1 MLSIIK
7 QWVTKENMKR
17 GLNLLR
23 EKGFFAVFGGSI
35 LVKCISFCSVLLLPR
50 ILNSTDEYGI
60 LSIVDNVNSYLIL
73 ANGLGLSNSILRFC
87 VLKEKYEEKR
97 AVFDFC
103 LHWGM
108 VINGAILIIAAII
121 VSFMDLSIAGLRPY
135 LLFGLAVPAV
145 MYIFDCSSLF
155 LRADMKNKEYARLSV
170 IYTALYAGFQVFLAW
185 GFHVYGA
192 IVGRYLSLVIAAA
205 IGMLFIKKRSS
216 LFNFKGVALSAAD
229 KKEIFSF
236 AIGGLIANSFSI
248 IMPMNEQMVVTVLL
262 ADETQTAFYKAA
274 SLVPTNLQFIANA
287 IVIFVYPYFTKH
299 SEDFGWVKNKA
310 KLTFLALAGII
321 VPIALVLS
329 CMSPLLINI
338 IFGKDYLPA
347 LGLIRM
353 MWIAFS
359 INSVLR
365 MPLGSIL
372 GAIGKVKFNAINA
385 GVTAACHLIMDY
397 FFISFYGISGAAMA
411 LTIAYLGSGLVDVIY
426 ICKLSNNHKE
436 ITL

>member
-216 LFNFKGVALSAAD
+216 LFNFKGVALSVAD

-236 AIGGLIANSFSI
+236 SFGFFFGYVRKLYYIPRGKPGRFGIEKYYHSRLLKFYESAVNGLIDG
-248 IMPMNEQMVVTVLL
+248 L
-262 ADETQTAFYKAA
+262 
-274 SLVPTNLQFIANA
+274 FIK
-287 IVIFVYPYFTKH
+287 T
-299 SEDFGWVKNKA
+299 
-310 KLTFLALAGII
+310 
-321 VPIALVLS
+321 
-329 CMSPLLINI
+329 
-338 IFGKDYLPA
+338 
-347 LGLIRM
+347 
-353 MWIAFS
+353 
-359 INSVLR
+359 
-365 MPLGSIL
+365 
-372 GAIGKVKFNAINA
+372 
-385 GVTAACHLIMDY
+385 
-397 FFISFYGISGAAMA
+397 
-411 LTIAYLGSGLVDVIY
+411 
-426 ICKLSNNHKE
+426 
-436 ITL
+436 